1 MHVYFKYIHLIY
13 R

>member
-1 MHVYFKYIHLIY
+1 MHVYFNYIHLIY